1 LTAVGEEPQSL
12 ERIGFDPFFRAQ
24 LDGLDGG
31 RAPARIAIAHGE
43 SYVAWTGAGIRKA
56 ILVGRR
62 VASWQN
68 AAERPQVGDWVTGT
82 DSAPSGTLVIEHLL
96 ERRTCLVRR
105 ATGGRAEAQVI
116 AANVDVVGIVS
127 AFGGGEHE
135 EQDRRLIHESQLRRY
150 LAAVEQ
156 SRARPVLVVN
166 KSDLSPNP
174 DAVAETLARLF
185 PGVAV
190 VVTSVQSGVGVEP
203 LRSSLSPG
211 QTLALVGLSG
221 VGKSTLVNALLGRVA
236 QQVGSVRQRDARGR
250 HTTSHRELF
259 LTEAGTLLIDTPG
272 MREMDLWE
280 LDRVAAFDDVAAL
293 AAACRFSD
301 CRHVTEPACAV
312 HVAVESGALS
322 AERWNAYQQRQQPRR
337 FRT

>member
-1 LTAVGEEPQSL
+1 
-12 ERIGFDPFFRAQ
+12 
-24 LDGLDGG
+24 
-31 RAPARIAIAHGE
+31 
-43 SYVAWTGAGIRKA
+43 
-56 ILVGRR
+56 
-62 VASWQN
+62 
-68 AAERPQVGDWVTGT
+68 
-82 DSAPSGTLVIEHLL
+82 
-96 ERRTCLVRR
+96 
-105 ATGGRAEAQVI
+105 
-116 AANVDVVGIVS
+116 VS
-127 AFGGGEHE
+127 AFGGGAHE
-135 EQDRRLIHESQLRRY
+135 AQDRRLIDEGQLRRY

-156 SRARPVLVVN
+156 SRAKPVLVVN

-190 VVTSVQSGVGVEP
+190 VVTSVQGGVGVEQ
-203 LRSSLSPG
+203 LRSCLARG

-236 QQVGSVRQRDARGR
+236 QQVGSVRPRDARGR

-272 MREMDLWE
+272 MRELDLWQ
-280 LDRVAAFDDVAAL
+280 LDDEVAAFDDVVAL

-301 CRHVTEPACAV
+301 CRHLSEPACAV
-312 HVAVESGALS
+312 HAAVESGALS
-322 AERWNAYQQRQQPRR
+322 AERWNAYRQRQQPRR

>member
-1 LTAVGEEPQSL
+1 MGEEPPSL
-12 ERIGFDPFFRAQ
+12 ERIGFGPFFEAQ
-24 LDGLDGG
+24 LDGVEGG

-43 SYVAWTGAGIRKA
+43 SYVAWTGAGVRKA
-56 ILVGRR
+56 VLVGRR
-62 VASWQN
+62 AASWQTP
-68 AAERPQVGDWVTGT
+68 AERPQVGDWVAGT
-82 DSAPSGTLVIEHLL
+82 DSAASGTLVIEHLL

-105 ATGGRAEAQVI
+105 ATGARAEAQVI

-127 AFGGGEHE
+127 AFGGGKHE
-135 EQDRRLIHESQLRRY
+135 EQDRRLINESQLRRY

-156 SRARPVLVVN
+156 SRAKPVLVVN

-174 DAVAETLARLF
+174 GAVAETLARLF

-190 VVTSVQSGVGVEP
+190 VITSVQRGVGVGQ
-203 LRSSLSPG
+203 LQSCLARG

-221 VGKSTLVNALLGRVA
+221 VGKSTLVNALLGREA

-272 MREMDLWE
+272 MREMDPWE
-280 LDRVAAFDDVAAL
+280 LDDVAAFDDVVAL

-312 HVAVESGALS
+312 HAAVEDGALS
-322 AERWNAYQQRQQPRR
+322 AERLNAYRQRQQPGR